1 MTDGMSAILIAVLAI
16 ALALVVFALAV
27 LAIAVELGQRIEEW
41 WREGR

>member
-16 ALALVVFALAV
+16 AIALVVFALAV
-27 LAIAVELGQRIEEW
+27 EALVGELGQRIEEW